1 MNEYWITDITLDKL
15 QNVDMIY
22 APKGVA
28 RCTGCFGCWL
38 KTPSE
43 CVMHD
48 GKQGI
53 GEMLT
58 NRETVRIISKITY
71 GGFSAPVK
79 RVLDRSISGVLPFF
93 SKRHGR
99 MHHAVRY
106 QTKPTFYITFY
117 DCSELSD
124 EEKELAKRAA
134 NAMAIN
140 MNCKECIVN
149 FIDKNI
155 CTLEDII

>member
-1 MNEYWITDITLDKL
+1 MNEYWITDITLDKP
-15 QNVDMIY
+15 QNVDMVY

-28 RCTGCFGCWL
+28 RCTGCFGCLL

-106 QTKPTFYITFY
+106 DTKPTFYITFY
-117 DCSELSD
+117 DCSELSE

-134 NAMAIN
+134 TAMAIN
-140 MNCKECIVN
+140 MNCRSE
-149 FIDKNI
+149 
-155 CTLEDII
+155 